1 MNIFE
6 SMGYNKEQLEKIF
19 DPFFKM
25 YNKRVKKGNL
35 DTANVLKWI
44 KRRQSYSVE
53 DKIIVAFVFAFE
65 SSKQLTDEGTVKVVG
80 KDEKRKC

>member
-6 SMGYNKEQLEKIF
+6 SMGYSKEDLKQVF

-44 KRRQSYSVE
+44 VRKQSYSAE
-53 DKIIVAFVFAFE
+53 DKVIAAFVFAFE
-65 SSKQLTDEGTVKVVG
+65 SSKQLTDVGTVKVVG
-80 KDEKRKC
+80 KDAK